1 MTELQYIRNFCII
14 AHIDHGKSTLADRL
28 LELTGAVSA
37 REFRDQFLDDNDIER
52 ERGVTIKAKAV
63 TLAHEY
69 AGKKYQLNLIDTPG
83 HVDFSYE
90 VLRSLKACE
99 GALLVVDA
107 TQGVQAQTVANALL
121 ARQAKLHIIPLI
133 NKIDLNTA
141 RPDEIRDEMVKVLNI
156 TPQEIIQVS
165 AKDGTNVPRVL
176 EAIIERVPVPQ
187 GNISQPL
194 QALIFDSVYNDYRG
208 VIVYIRVV
216 NGTLKKGDTI
226 LMMHTKRM
234 FKIEEVGQFSPKM
247 VPVKELH
254 AGEVGYVIAGIK
266 NIRDIQVGDTIILKD
281 VVDVKPLPG
290 YREPQPMVFAGFYPV
305 GKTDFNQLKKAI
317 ERLGLNDASF
327 TYGPETSEALG
338 FGFRCGFL
346 GLFHMEIIQERL
358 EREEDVEVLR
368 TAPNVTY
375 EVVVRQSGQTRTL
388 RIDNPAKLP
397 DESTVMEIREPI
409 VRVNLIVPSTS
420 LGALMQLC
428 KNRRGILIKTD
439 YISPT
444 RATLVY
450 DLPLAEII
458 YDFYDKLKSATH
470 GYGTMDYSFMGYR
483 ASELIKLRILVAS
496 KEVDALCSIVHRS
509 YAERRG
515 REIIKILR
523 KEIPR
528 QLFQVALQASIGKRI
543 VARESIKPLAKNV
556 TGKCYGGDITRKRKL
571 WAKQKEG
578 KKKMKSVGQV
588 DIPQEAFIAV
598 LTSQVD

>member
-1 MTELQYIRNFCII
+1 
-14 AHIDHGKSTLADRL
+14 
-28 LELTGAVSA
+28 
-37 REFRDQFLDDNDIER
+37 
-52 ERGVTIKAKAV
+52 
-63 TLAHEY
+63 
-69 AGKKYQLNLIDTPG
+69 
-83 HVDFSYE
+83 
-90 VLRSLKACE
+90 
-99 GALLVVDA
+99 
-107 TQGVQAQTVANALL
+107 
-121 ARQAKLHIIPLI
+121 
-133 NKIDLNTA
+133 
-141 RPDEIRDEMVKVLNI
+141 
-156 TPQEIIQVS
+156 VS
-165 AKDGTNVPRVL
+165 AKEGTNMPRVL

-208 VIVYIRVV
+208 VVVYVRVV

-234 FKIEEVGQFSPKM
+234 FKVEEVGRFSPKM

-346 GLFHMEIIQERL
+346 GLFHMEIIQKRL

-375 EVVVRQSGQTRTL
+375 EVVVRQKGQTRTL

-409 VRVNLIVPSTS
+409 VRVSLIIPSTS
-420 LGALMQLC
+420 LGTLMQLC
-428 KNRRGILIKTD
+428 KNRRGISIKTD

-470 GYGTMDYSFMGYR
+470 GYGTMDYSFMDYR
-483 ASELIKLRILVAS
+483 VSELVKLRILVAS
-496 KEVDALCSIVHRS
+496 KEVDALSSIVHRS

-528 QLFQVALQASIGKRI
+528 QLFQVALQASLGKRI
-543 VARESIKPLAKNV
+543 VARETIKPLAKNV

-578 KKKMKSVGQV
+578 KKRMKSVGQV